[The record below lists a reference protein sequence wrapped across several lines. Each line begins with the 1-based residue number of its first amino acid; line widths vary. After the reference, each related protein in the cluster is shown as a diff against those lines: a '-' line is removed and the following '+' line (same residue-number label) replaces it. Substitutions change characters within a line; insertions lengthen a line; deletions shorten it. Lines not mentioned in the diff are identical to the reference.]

1 MGKQGTGRARFP
13 GCPSTLAIPGVF
25 REAEVFLR
33 SFRRRHLILPDMTWN
48 RLFSSDFYPLP
59 MRLGHFRRETSAYFH
74 SLIRYSYYFS
84 FEQKCSLIEQYFACF
99 FFFFFKRAFIRVHKR
114 VFICVRK
121 KKSLDGSCLPEWSR
135 VSRQN
140 ISSHLLFRGCRSRP
154 REMSTGCAA
163 PAGILLYTSLQRT
176 RTRHLRYTQRS

>member
-99 FFFFFKRAFIRVHKR
+99 FFSNVPLFVYTNVSLFVYVKRSLWTGAAFP
-114 VFICVRK
+114 
-121 KKSLDGSCLPEWSR
+121 SGA
-135 VSRQN
+135 VSRAKTYPHICYFEAADHAPGRCPPGVQLLQV
-140 ISSHLLFRGCRSRP
+140 SSSTLHY
-154 REMSTGCAA
+154 REPGRD
-163 PAGILLYTSLQRT
+163 I
-176 RTRHLRYTQRS
+176 